1 MPWRRVI
8 NIHILAVII
17 PAIARLTPVFWRFLN
32 LYSITDRSSFLTV
45 TCSVTVVIIITID
58 ITYAPFTRYNR
69 LSNRLYNRL
78 DNRLYRVN
86 KHPTGCQ
93 TGCQTGLT
101 TGLTTG
107 LYTIQPVVK
116 RLSSRFD
123 NRLDNRLHRVNGA
136 LLFYSK
142 VAFTYKANVGCKRSR
157 QPDSPPPFVNCS
169 VLSVGAT
176 VAES

>member
-107 LYTIQPVVK
+107 CIHDTAGCQAVVKPVWQPVWQQ
-116 RLSSRFD
+116 
-123 NRLDNRLHRVNGA
+123 
-136 LLFYSK
+136 
-142 VAFTYKANVGCKRSR
+142 VASCKRG
-157 QPDSPPPFVNCS
+157 FTILLKGCVYI
-169 VLSVGAT
+169 
-176 VAES
+176 